1 MLKVSQNKTH
11 NFSVLYYTHDEN
23 IDIND
28 ISLKYQEILK
38 ISQIINRREV
48 CKSRLNMK
56 QQMAHDLIIRAM
68 ALEEE
73 KFKINRGSG
82 VSRLQLVVGKGS
94 TGKLHILDSVISILK

>member
-1 MLKVSQNKTH
+1 
-11 NFSVLYYTHDEN
+11 
-23 IDIND
+23 
-28 ISLKYQEILK
+28 
-38 ISQIINRREV
+38 
-48 CKSRLNMK
+48 MK